1 MPQPSRRVLGKAAA
15 VAVAAMVLG
24 ACGSAPAVPP
34 SITLTFIR
42 HAQSEAN
49 AAGVIDTAIPG
60 PNITAE
66 GEQQAQKAANELR
79 GNDYDGI
86 YASPIIRTQETAAP
100 LAKDLDEQ
108 VDVLPGL
115 REISAGRFEGQP
127 EAAAAATYF
136 VAPMAW
142 LHGDRNATIPDS
154 VNGNE
159 FNDQFTA
166 AVQKIYES
174 GDKKPVAFS
183 HSAAIMLWTLM
194 NVKNGKD
201 SLLATHPL
209 PNTGRVMIEGNPVTG
224 WTLVNWDGITQFG
237 P

>member
-1 MPQPSRRVLGKAAA
+1 MPQLSRRVLGKAAA
-15 VAVAAMVLG
+15 VAVAAMVVG
-24 ACGSAPAVPP
+24 ACGSAPPAPP
-34 SITLTFIR
+34 SITLTFVR
-42 HAQSEAN
+42 HAQSEGN
-49 AAGVIDTAIPG
+49 ASGLIDSSVPS

-66 GEQQAQKAANELR
+66 GEQQAQKVANELR

-86 YASPIIRTQETAAP
+86 FASTMVRTQETAAP
-100 LAKDLDEQ
+100 LAKDLGEQ

-142 LHGDRNATIPDS
+142 LQGNRNAAIPDS

-159 FNDQFTA
+159 FNDEFTA
-166 AVQKIYES
+166 AVQKIYDS

-201 SLLATHPL
+201 SLLSSHPL
-209 PNTGRVMIEGNPVTG
+209 PNTGRVVIQGNPITG
-224 WTLVNWDGITQFG
+224 WTLVDWDGITEFG